1 VTSRFEDTG
10 WPSRLS
16 RTRGPIV
23 RVDAERNRKRV
34 LEAAMEAFAIDGLT
48 VPVAEIARRAGV
60 GTGTVS
66 RHFPTKDAL
75 YEAIVLERVGEIAE
89 RARQLRAELSSGD
102 AFFAFVAYMVDQA
115 AANRGLA
122 EAIGG
127 DGFDIE
133 AAASRTTHDLDGIQG
148 AMLQDAQRAGRVR
161 PDADLAD
168 VKALIVG
175 CLARERQPPDVEAR
189 RRMVEIVRAGLSRP
203 KQAGT

>member
-1 VTSRFEDTG
+1 
-10 WPSRLS
+10 
-16 RTRGPIV
+16 
-23 RVDAERNRKRV
+23 
-34 LEAAMEAFAIDGLT
+34 MQAFATEGPT

-66 RHFPTKDAL
+66 RHFPTKEML

-89 RARQLRAELSSGD
+89 QARRLRATLSPGD

-133 AAASRTTHDLDGIQG
+133 AAAS
-148 AMLQDAQRAGRVR
+148 
-161 PDADLAD
+161 
-168 VKALIVG
+168 
-175 CLARERQPPDVEAR
+175 
-189 RRMVEIVRAGLSRP
+189 
-203 KQAGT
+203 